1 VPSFDPDSYLK
12 KQKEFN
18 PDAYLQKQ
26 QLPIGKD
33 IEPESAPRIRFGPD
47 VPVLEALAKSYGQGV
62 TLDNIEEILA
72 GAKSTFGE
80 KSYEDYLA
88 EEQRRMQEIEQER
101 PLTSFVGRTG
111 GYLTTG
117 GLARGL
123 VKPAT
128 RLGTAAMEAGLG
140 AIQGFGSAESDED
153 KLSSMG
159 EGAVLGGV
167 GSTVF
172 DTLGKA
178 IRTGAGKASDLFS
191 DVILNTPKP
200 VSQALRKDPKYFDD
214 LAELDEIA
222 ENVAGKLGSL
232 QASVRNLNEQAIGTL
247 ANRPLQ
253 NKAQVVRDLEE
264 LPGRMSLT
272 GVEDYPENQAILNEI
287 ERARNVIMNAESE
300 RELKNLLTTLGRK
313 ADFGTPGSSA
323 INSVRKQIR
332 GIVNRSLKEQNPEY
346 AAAMLPLAKQ
356 TRALDAGI
364 KESRVGLEDGMFV
377 PSNRTVSRLETLMNS
392 LDKSK
397 NQIARSDL
405 ERVYPGLEEALRKQK
420 LFRQSQGGVT
430 SGSRN
435 VNLGFGIGSGAGAIG
450 EVVNAAT
457 GMNVPPSVFL
467 TTGAI
472 GGAVIDKY
480 GRSLGSAIAKAG
492 GRAGKFLDKYGDM
505 FKTSANKEATHQFL
519 LETDPEYRDA
529 YLELE
534 RGFNDP
540 ASLANLVGSAVLGS
554 DLTRGV
560 ASVGAGIGGAM
571 EGRPFA
577 EGMEERY
584 RELEQNPSQ
593 LEGVLS
599 MAGAMLPTGRAG
611 SLPSKIIRGVQGLDE
626 LLSDTGK
633 QKNAPNLMNIKMPDG
648 TEFGS
653 KIGDSKKAKEL
664 LDGLKLKN
672 KNKIEITS
680 TSDNNISGYI
690 NHPDYPKHT
699 KFSFDKDSEG
709 LWVLNSN
716 YRSDRL
722 ADIPQLK
729 GSSTDMRRAFAEAL
743 GGVGS
748 DRFGRNSKVGQISYL
763 RDEQAMPTSPDVT
776 SNFRGNRM
784 NNQSRFFTPGDEQ
797 QKEDFIKAFQESYK
811 IKPEDVD
818 RKGLIDEL
826 ALGLPYQYQG
836 AEQAR
841 KAEARLLNLRDD
853 ARKYYKKYSTD
864 PAYRN
869 ERLEAKHDFDERLNE
884 IKTKL
889 RNGDVLDNSTIERL
903 IVQIPTDKRTS
914 VENAILSDK
923 NQLFDIIER
932 DRRNLDY
939 ASPEIIEMFKLN
951 QRNAIAKANQVL
963 KDPGVPEERQI
974 QRYLNDP
981 ESLKRLDAYF
991 DHTKQTI
998 QDLEREI
1005 RGAMQTS
1012 AEAPDP
1018 WIISELRAAKNR
1030 LSTLE
1035 EVKRRAE
1042 KQNQVTPQD
1051 LDLLR
1056 ELGKK

>member
-12 KQKEFN
+12 KQKDFN

-33 IEPESAPRIRFGPD
+33 IEPESAPRISFGPD
-47 VPVLEALAKSYGQGV
+47 VPILEALAKSYGQGV

-72 GAKSTFGE
+72 GAKSTLGE

-88 EEQRRMQEIEQER
+88 EEERRMQEIEQER

-140 AIQGFGSAESDED
+140 AIQGYGSAESDED
-153 KLSSMG
+153 KLSSML
-159 EGAVLGGV
+159 EGGALGG
-167 GSTVF
+167 GLSAGF
-172 DTLGKA
+172 DVAGKA
-178 IRTGAGKASDLFS
+178 IRSGAGKASDLFS

-200 VSQALRKDPKYFDD
+200 VSQALRKDPKYLDD
-214 LAELDEIA
+214 VAELDEIS
-222 ENVAGKLGSL
+222 ENLAAKLRGS
-232 QASVRNLNEQAIGTL
+232 QASVRGMNEQAIGTL

-253 NKAQVVRDLEE
+253 NKAQVVSDLEE

-287 ERARNVIMNAESE
+287 ERARNVVMNAENE

-313 ADFGTPGSSA
+313 ADFGTPGGSA

-332 GIVNRSLKEQNPEY
+332 GIVNRGLKEQNPEY

-356 TRALDAGI
+356 TRALEAGV

-392 LDKSK
+392 IDKSK

-420 LFRQSQGGVT
+420 LFRQSQGGT
-430 SGSRN
+430 QTGSRN
-435 VNLGFGIGSGAGAIG
+435 VNLGGFGLGGAGEAI
-450 EVVNAAT
+450 NAVT
-457 GMNVPPSVFL
+457 GLNVPPGIIFGTSAL
-467 TTGAI
+467 A
-472 GGAVIDKY
+472 GGVIDKY

-519 LETDPEYRDA
+519 IETDPEYRDA

-593 LEGVLS
+593 LEGILS

-611 SLPSKIIRGVQGLDE
+611 SIASRVVRGVQGLDE

-633 QKNAPNLMNIKMPDG
+633 QKNAPNLMHIKMPDG
-648 TEFGS
+648 SEFKS
-653 KIGDSKKAKEL
+653 KFRNAEEAAKLIDKMKLNNENVINIIRA
-664 LDGLKLKN
+664 DGN
-672 KNKIEITS
+672 TIEGRIT
-680 TSDNNISGYI
+680 
-690 NHPDYPKHT
+690 HPDYPNHT
-699 KFSFDKDSEG
+699 KFTFNKDEEG
-709 LWVLNSN
+709 LWSLNSN
-716 YRSDRL
+716 YRDDKF
-722 ADIPQLK
+722 ANIPQLK
-729 GSSTDMRRAFAEAL
+729 GSSTDMRRAVAQAL
-743 GGVGS
+743 GGIGS
-748 DRFGRNSKVGQISYL
+748 DWGGRNSKVGQISYL
-763 RDEQAMPTSPDVT
+763 RDEQAMPTSPNPTDWNYKREGPTT
-776 SNFRGNRM
+776 S
-784 NNQSRFFTPGDEQ
+784 QTRFFTPGDEK
-797 QKEDFIKAFQESYK
+797 QKQDFIKSFQKSYK
-811 IKPEDVD
+811 SKPEDVD
-818 RKGLIDEL
+818 RENLIERLFENVTPPKGPVEDFDLDYKGITPEKLKRYIESPEYQSQRLQAKRDFDKAISNIRKRINSGTIVNRSEIRQLVSPDFDQRPNQINEAFKSGDKEEIFRILELRRREKYLSSPEIAKMIEKNRNNFNTTAKRVLSQKPVFDEEKVQRFLNDKILMENIDRYIETSKDM
-826 ALGLPYQYQG
+826 LG
-836 AEQAR
+836 AS
-841 KAEARLLNLRDD
+841 KWLLKSIASGNVVDVDSYDVRHYEYMRDHI
-853 ARKYYKKYSTD
+853 ASL
-864 PAYRN
+864 
-869 ERLEAKHDFDERLNE
+869 LEAK
-884 IKTKL
+884 
-889 RNGDVLDNSTIERL
+889 
-903 IVQIPTDKRTS
+903 
-914 VENAILSDK
+914 
-923 NQLFDIIER
+923 
-932 DRRNLDY
+932 RR
-939 ASPEIIEMFKLN
+939 
-951 QRNAIAKANQVL
+951 
-963 KDPGVPEERQI
+963 I
-974 QRYLNDP
+974 Q
-981 ESLKRLDAYF
+981 K
-991 DHTKQTI
+991 
-998 QDLEREI
+998 
-1005 RGAMQTS
+1005 
-1012 AEAPDP
+1012 
-1018 WIISELRAAKNR
+1018 
-1030 LSTLE
+1030 
-1035 EVKRRAE
+1035 
-1042 KQNQVTPQD
+1042 KQNQITPQD

-1056 ELGKK
+1056 ELRKK